1 MRNPGM
7 LAALSSSCVRGYNRS
22 GMAAAHELHA
32 TEIVELSQISPEEL
46 EPVLQ
51 EERLTWR
58 STLRWDFGASAELV
72 RRFVR
77 IQALGGFALLVGGR
91 VVGYSYFV
99 VEDRKGLIGD
109 LYILREFSCPEY
121 EDTLLASVLEAL
133 VMAPGVCRI
142 EAQLMMMRGPFER
155 ALPLNNYARI
165 HPRLFM
171 LADLADASALEESP
185 ASKNVRI
192 RQWSE
197 SREDES
203 AALIA
208 AAYKGHVDAT
218 INDQYGS
225 VTGARR
231 FLNNIVQYPGCG
243 SFFAPASLMADRAEG
258 GLAGVIFGSLVSAD
272 TGHITQVCVA
282 PSMKSKGLGYEL
294 LRRSMLVFAQNR
306 CERVSLTV
314 TASNTVAID
323 LYNRVGFRAMRRFAA
338 YVWEGF

>member
-1 MRNPGM
+1 
-7 LAALSSSCVRGYNRS
+7 
-22 GMAAAHELHA
+22 
-32 TEIVELSQISPEEL
+32 
-46 EPVLQ
+46 
-51 EERLTWR
+51 
-58 STLRWDFGASAELV
+58 LV

-77 IQALGGFALLVGGR
+77 IQALGGFALLVGGS

-155 ALPLNNYARI
+155 ALPLDAYARI

-171 LADLADASALEESP
+171 LADLADAANLPESP
-185 ASKNVRI
+185 AAASMRF
-192 RQWSE
+192 RPWSD
-197 SREDES
+197 SREEES

-208 AAYKGHVDAT
+208 SAYKGHVDAT

-243 SFFAPASLMADRAEG
+243 SFFPPASLSADHIQG

-282 PSMKSKGLGYEL
+282 PLMKGHGMGYEL

-314 TASNTVAID
+314 TAANTGAID
-323 LYNRVGFRAMRRFAA
+323 LYQRVGFRAMRRFAA

>member
-1 MRNPGM
+1 
-7 LAALSSSCVRGYNRS
+7 
-22 GMAAAHELHA
+22 MAAAHELHA
-32 TEIVELSQISPEEL
+32 AEIVELSRISAEEL

-58 STLRWDFGASAELV
+58 STLRWDFGSSAELV

-77 IQALGGFALLVGGR
+77 IQALGGFALLLSGR
-91 VVGYSYFV
+91 VIGYSYYV

-109 LYILREFSCPEY
+109 LYIMREFSCPEY

-155 ALPLNNYARI
+155 ALPLDGYAKI

-171 LADLADASALEESP
+171 LADLADAASLPESP
-185 ASKNVRI
+185 VARSMRI
-192 RQWSE
+192 RQWTDTRDE
-197 SREDES
+197 ES
-203 AALIA
+203 AVLIA
-208 AAYKGHVDAT
+208 TAYKGHVDAT

-225 VTGARR
+225 VSGARR

-243 SFFAPASLMADRAEG
+243 SFFPPASLMADPAQGG
-258 GLAGVIFGSLVSAD
+258 GLAGVIFGSLVSGD
-272 TGHITQVCVA
+272 TGHITQVCVSPA
-282 PSMKSKGLGYEL
+282 LKGQGLGYEL
-294 LRRSMLVFAQNR
+294 LRRSMGVFAQNR

-314 TASNTVAID
+314 TAANAGAID
-323 LYNRVGFRAMRRFAA
+323 LYQRVGFRAMRRFAA